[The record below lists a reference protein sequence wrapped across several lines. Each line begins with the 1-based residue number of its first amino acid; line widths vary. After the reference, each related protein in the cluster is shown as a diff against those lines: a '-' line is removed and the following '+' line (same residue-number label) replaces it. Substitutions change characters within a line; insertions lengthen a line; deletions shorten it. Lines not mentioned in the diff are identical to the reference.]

1 MIYTNH
7 DKVNKMTILCVKI
20 TINVCNIKT
29 VFQSI
34 IQRGRGLQKIK
45 KNFINKNCKTTKTKF
60 INSLITNFIYNS
72 RNI

>member
-1 MIYTNH
+1 MPEFERERFTKN
-7 DKVNKMTILCVKI
+7 
-20 TINVCNIKT
+20 
-29 VFQSI
+29 
-34 IQRGRGLQKIK
+34 K